1 MESVWA
7 KLATGVSETV
17 PKGLEGRVRAQFT
30 SGAAHNLF
38 LRFDASLNSNG
49 KNNKMRNNFVIGTPV
64 NTPDKDERDIMKIEE
79 LTIPKTK
86 LPAADAATC
95 SSYIYIYIYIYI
107 FLF

>member
-1 MESVWA
+1 MESFWA

-64 NTPDKDERDIMKIEE
+64 NTPEKDERDTMKIEE
-79 LTIPKTK
+79 LTIPTG
-86 LPAADAATC
+86 PVIRCDIT
-95 SSYIYIYIYIYI
+95 
-107 FLF
+107 